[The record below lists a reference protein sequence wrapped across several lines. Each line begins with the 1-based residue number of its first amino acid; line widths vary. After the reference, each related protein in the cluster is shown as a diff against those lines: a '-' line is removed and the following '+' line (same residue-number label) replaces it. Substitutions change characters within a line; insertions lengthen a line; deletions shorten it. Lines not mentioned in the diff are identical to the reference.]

1 MKPKVLMLGWEF
13 PPEISGGLGIA
24 FHAICKALAPLAEVT
39 IIVPKLD
46 KTVKIP
52 GAEIIGI
59 GEIDLDKFFEEEEII
74 KLEGMIK
81 DNRIEI
87 DVSPYPVYPL
97 KTDVSVTTT
106 TTTTTTA
113 TATKTVSRTPGDIH
127 SLHKNF
133 RDAELYGNEVVN
145 MVRYFAEITELIAS
159 KLSFDIIHAH
169 DWMTFE
175 AGIRL
180 KKKFGKP
187 LILHVHSLNFDRVGP
202 EQEGVVY
209 QIEKDA
215 FQAADMILPVSHY
228 TGSIIRE
235 HYEVEPERISPVHN
249 GIDPVKTFKTEKK
262 FPEKLI
268 LFMGRITLQKGPEY
282 FLETASKVI
291 DKYPAVRFAI
301 AGTGDQLNRL
311 IEEGAYIEISQKLH
325 FTGFLERKKV
335 YSLLSMADIF
345 CMPSISE
352 PFGLTALEAVQFGI
366 PVIITKKSG
375 AAEVLPSAFLADFWD
390 TDLMASQILSLLT
403 DQNLYDSKVKEGK
416 KDIQKIS
423 WNKTAENILKE
434 YRKVIP

>member
-24 FHAICKALAPLAEVT
+24 FHAICRSLASKADVT
-39 IIVPKLD
+39 VIVPKVD

-59 GEIDLDKFFEEEEII
+59 GEINLEKFFEEEEII
-74 KLEGMIK
+74 RLEKLTK
-81 DNRIEI
+81 SRKIEI
-87 DVSPYPVYPL
+87 SVSPYPVLP
-97 KTDVSVTTT
+97 KETEIEKRSISTTT
-106 TTTTTTA
+106 S
-113 TATKTVSRTPGDIH
+113 KVSKPPETIH

-133 RDAELYGNEVVN
+133 RDAELYGNDVVN

-175 AGIRL
+175 AGVRL
-180 KKKFGKP
+180 RKKYKKP
-187 LILHVHSLNFDRVGP
+187 LVLHVHSLNFDRVGP
-202 EQEGVVY
+202 DQEGLIY
-209 QIEKDA
+209 RIEKEA
-215 FQAADMILPVSHY
+215 FMKADMIMPVSHY
-228 TGSIIRE
+228 TGSIIHD
-235 HYEVEPERISPVHN
+235 HYNVDNARINAVHN
-249 GIDPVKTFKTEKK
+249 GIDPVKPFKTEKK

-282 FLETASKVI
+282 FLETAAKVI

-311 IEEGAYIEISQKLH
+311 IEEGAYNEISHKLH
-325 FTGFLERKKV
+325 FTGFLEREKIH
-335 YSLLSMADIF
+335 SMLSMADIF

-375 AAEVLPSAFLADFWD
+375 AAEVLPGAFLADFWD

-403 DQNLYDSKVKEGK
+403 DTKLYDKKVKEGQR
-416 KDIQKIS
+416 DIRKIS
-423 WNKTAENILKE
+423 WGKTAEKILQV
-434 YRKVIP
+434 YRKLLS